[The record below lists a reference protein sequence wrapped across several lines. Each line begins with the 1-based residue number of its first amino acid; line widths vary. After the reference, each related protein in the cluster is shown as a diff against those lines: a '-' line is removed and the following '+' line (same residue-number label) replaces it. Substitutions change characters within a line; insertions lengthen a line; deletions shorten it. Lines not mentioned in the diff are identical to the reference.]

1 MLMHEC
7 RVRRK
12 RCNKSS
18 EASIWKRNFF
28 VSSIIAEFKLHDK
41 RKTYSYHTPYA
52 HTHTHTHVLLSFPF
66 LRTECDKIDE
76 LRNRIYIT
84 GPIPYSCTLFFV
96 SISHSVSRFIF
107 IWNIQLTCAA
117 CLHSLYTV
125 IHRFILST
133 QARTFHKNYQC
144 LRTNSTSTRCLK

>member
-7 RVRRK
+7 RVRRNDATNHRK
-12 RCNKSS
+12 RRYEKEISLFRALSPSLNYTTNV
-18 EASIWKRNFF
+18 KRT
-28 VSSIIAEFKLHDK
+28 V
-41 RKTYSYHTPYA
+41 T
-52 HTHTHTHVLLSFPF
+52 THRTRIRTHTHVLLSFPF